1 MGDSRRTLIH
11 PASQSSGPIMTFW
24 QENYT
29 FIKDVYDMR
38 HQKMAEWMENV
49 EKAIARIMADKVYTS
64 AEFKRERDNFH
75 SLCKDLER
83 VEVKK
88 WLAHILEILMA
99 ERAKD
104 QRKDEHDRLD
114 ALIKKHEELIP
125 WVQKISIQVDLYW
138 KFYAYGDE
146 LKPHI
151 EFLDGIMMSSSREI
165 APSCVENVEELIER
179 QEKALVQLETKR
191 NVVREL
197 IEKGNSLLQNPERPK
212 FLDEHV
218 KRIVEGW
225 DDTKL
230 KAQERLKLL
239 QDTKAA
245 WEGYADGQTIIE
257 AEFAKAEEEMKK
269 IKKRFNVESA
279 KEDLARRQQI
289 FEKTKKDL
297 QAIYDKLKADY
308 DVMCITLPEDK
319 KMLVQKELNALTEK
333 MAILITFEEKVKKIE
348 DFCNN
353 LELFDNTNKSL
364 DDWMKRA
371 AEEMDKIKNH
381 SHQMVPEDRVAVC
394 MELQE
399 DIAAKVIVIE
409 ESIAKEQELLP
420 QGDSVPKEA
429 MAHKEELQRI
439 HKFTLDLQAKVKQET
454 ANFSEDVK
462 YWAEY
467 KTGIKAFTP
476 WLESAEVETHQGL
489 GKPTDLPE
497 ALQLFDK
504 ISLFDKKCLLNVKVL
519 EAAEAAA
526 QKMTTHQEADDQ
538 VKALKER
545 YNSVKKVS
553 DEWMKKVE
561 TLVKEWKLLDSTV
574 CELNDWVAKDKTAE
588 GENQFSLEKMESTL
602 CELKNIFKE
611 KERLV
616 DNL

>member
-1 MGDSRRTLIH
+1 MGT
-11 PASQSSGPIMTFW
+11 
-24 QENYT
+24 
-29 FIKDVYDMR
+29 
-38 HQKMAEWMENV
+38 
-49 EKAIARIMADKVYTS
+49 KA
-64 AEFKRERDNFH
+64 
-75 SLCKDLER
+75 DLEA
-83 VEVKK
+83 V
-88 WLAHILEILMA
+88 
-99 ERAKD
+99 
-104 QRKDEHDRLD
+104 
-114 ALIKKHEELIP
+114 
-125 WVQKISIQVDLYW
+125 Y
-138 KFYAYGDE
+138 
-146 LKPHI
+146 
-151 EFLDGIMMSSSREI
+151 
-165 APSCVENVEELIER
+165 N
-179 QEKALVQLETKR
+179 
-191 NVVREL
+191 
-197 IEKGNSLLQNPERPK
+197 
-212 FLDEHV
+212 
-218 KRIVEGW
+218 
-225 DDTKL
+225 
-230 KAQERLKLL
+230 
-239 QDTKAA
+239 
-245 WEGYADGQTIIE
+245 
-257 AEFAKAEEEMKK
+257 K
-269 IKKRFNVESA
+269 IKS
-279 KEDLARRQQI
+279 
-289 FEKTKKDL
+289 
-297 QAIYDKLKADY
+297 DY
-308 DVMCITLPEDK
+308 DTMAITLPDDK
-319 KMLVQKELNALTEK
+319 KALLKKEIDALTEK
-333 MAILITFEEKVKKIE
+333 MAVLLKFEEKVKKIE
-348 DFCNN
+348 DFCQN
-353 LELFDNTNKSL
+353 LECFDNTRKSL
-364 DDWMKRA
+364 DDWMNRA
-371 AEEMDKIKNH
+371 AKELDNIKNH

-399 DIAAKVIVIE
+399 DIVAKVIVIE

-519 EAAEAAA
+519 EAAEA
-526 QKMTTHQEADDQ
+526 DDQ

-545 YNSVKKVS
+545 YNTVKKVS

>member
-1 MGDSRRTLIH
+1 
-11 PASQSSGPIMTFW
+11 MTFW
-24 QENYT
+24 QENYG

-38 HQKMAEWMENV
+38 HQKMMEWMENV
-49 EKAIARIMADKVYTS
+49 ERAIGRIMADRVYTS
-64 AEFKRERDNFH
+64 AEFKRERDNFTA
-75 SLCKDLER
+75 LCKDLEK

-88 WLAHILEILMA
+88 WLAQMCEILMA
-99 ERAKD
+99 ERAKPEREKEYD
-104 QRKDEHDRLD
+104 LLT

-125 WVQKISIQVDLYW
+125 WVSKIMIKVDLYW
-138 KFYAYGDE
+138 KCYAYGDE

-151 EFLDGIMMSSSREI
+151 EFLDNIMMSSTREI
-165 APSCVENVEELIER
+165 APSCVENVDELIER
-179 QEKALVQLETKR
+179 QEKSLQQLETKR
-191 NVVREL
+191 HIVKDL
-197 IEKGNSLLQNPERPK
+197 IEKGKNLLQDPEKPK
-212 FLDEHV
+212 FLDSHV
-218 KRIVEGW
+218 QRIVDGW
-225 DDTKL
+225 DETKK
-230 KAQERLKLL
+230 KAQDRLNLL
-239 QDTKAA
+239 IATKAA
-245 WEGYADGQTIIE
+245 WEGYAEGSEGII
-257 AEFAKAEEEMKK
+257 AEFERAEEEMEK
-269 IKKRFNVESA
+269 IKKKFDVEAA
-279 KEDLARRQQI
+279 KEDLAKRQEI
-289 FEKTKKDL
+289 FNKTKAELEAVYNK
-297 QAIYDKLKADY
+297 IKSDY
-308 DVMCITLPEDK
+308 DTMAITLPDDK
-319 KMLVQKELNALTEK
+319 KALLKKEIDALTEK
-333 MAILITFEEKVKKIE
+333 MTVLLKFEEKVKKIE
-348 DFCNN
+348 DFCQN
-353 LELFDNTNKSL
+353 LECFDNTSKSL
-364 DDWMKRA
+364 DDWMNRA
-371 AEEMDKIKNH
+371 AKELDNIKNH

-467 KTGIKAFTP
+467 RTGIKAFTP
-476 WLESAEVETHQGL
+476 WLESAEGETQQGL
-489 GKPTDLPE
+489 GKPSDLPE

-538 VKALKER
+538 VAALKGR
-545 YNSVKKVS
+545 YNTVKKVS

-616 DNL
+616 ENL

>member
-1 MGDSRRTLIH
+1 
-11 PASQSSGPIMTFW
+11 MTFW
-24 QENYT
+24 QENYH

-75 SLCKDLER
+75 GLCKDLEK

-104 QRKDEHDRLD
+104 QRKNEFDQLD

-138 KFYAYGDE
+138 KCYAYGDE

-151 EFLDGIMMSSSREI
+151 EFLEGIMMSSTREI

-191 NVVREL
+191 NVVKDL
-197 IEKGNSLLQNPERPK
+197 IEKGNSLLQNPEKPK

-218 KRIVEGW
+218 SRIVVGW

-239 QDTKAA
+239 QDTKSA
-245 WEGYADGQTIIE
+245 WEGYAEGQDIIE
-257 AEFAKAEEEMKK
+257 NEFNKAEEEMKK
-269 IKKRFNVESA
+269 IKKRFNLESA
-279 KEDLARRQQI
+279 KEDLAKRQQI
-289 FEKTKKDL
+289 FEKTKKSL
-297 QAIYDKLKADY
+297 QAVYDKIKSDY
-308 DVMCITLPEDK
+308 DTMCLTLPDDK
-319 KMLVQKELNALTEK
+319 KNLVQKELAALTEK
-333 MAILITFEEKVKKIE
+333 MAVLSTFEEKVKKIE

-353 LELFDNTNKSL
+353 LSIFDNTNKSL
-364 DDWMKRA
+364 NDWMKKA
-371 AEEMDKIKNH
+371 TEEMDKIKNH

-399 DIAAKVIVIE
+399 DIAAKVLIIE
-409 ESIAKEQELLP
+409 ANIAKEQELLP
-420 QGDSVPKEA
+420 QGDSVPKDALE
-429 MAHKEELQRI
+429 HKEELERI
-439 HKFTLDLQAKVKQET
+439 HKYVLGLQNKVKQEC
-454 ANFSEDVK
+454 AAFSEDVK

-467 KTGIKAFTP
+467 RTGIKEFTP
-476 WLESAEVETHQGL
+476 WLISAETESKAGL
-489 GKPTDLPE
+489 GKPSSLPE
-497 ALQLFDK
+497 SLALFEK
-504 ISLFDKKCLLNVKVL
+504 IEVFDKKCLAHLKIL
-519 EAAEAAA
+519 ESAETASK
-526 QKMTTHQEADDQ
+526 KMTTHQEADDQ
-538 VKALKER
+538 IAELMNR
-545 YNSVKKVS
+545 YKCVKKVS
-553 DEWMKKVE
+553 DTWLNKVN
-561 TLVKEWKLLDSTV
+561 TLVQEWKLLDSTV
-574 CELNDWVAKDKTAE
+574 NELNEWVAKDKSNE
-588 GENQFSLEKMESTL
+588 GEHQFSLEKMESTL
-602 CELKNIFKE
+602 SELKNIFKE
-611 KERLV
+611 KEKLV

>member
-1 MGDSRRTLIH
+1 
-11 PASQSSGPIMTFW
+11 MTFW
-24 QENYT
+24 QENYG

-38 HQKMAEWMENV
+38 HQKMMEWMENV
-49 EKAIARIMADKVYTS
+49 ERAIGRIMADRVYTS
-64 AEFKRERDNFH
+64 AEFKRERDNFTA
-75 SLCKDLER
+75 LCKDLEK

-88 WLAHILEILMA
+88 WLAQMCEILMA
-99 ERAKD
+99 ERAKPEREKEYD
-104 QRKDEHDRLD
+104 LLT

-125 WVQKISIQVDLYW
+125 WVSKVTIKVDLYW
-138 KFYAYGDE
+138 KCYAYGDE

-151 EFLDGIMMSSSREI
+151 EFLDNIMMSSTREI
-165 APSCVENVEELIER
+165 APSCVENVDELIER
-179 QEKALVQLETKR
+179 QEKSLQQLETKR
-191 NVVREL
+191 HIVKDL
-197 IEKGNSLLQNPERPK
+197 IEKGKNLLQDPEKPK
-212 FLDEHV
+212 FLDSHV
-218 KRIVEGW
+218 QRIVDGW
-225 DDTKL
+225 DETKK
-230 KAQERLKLL
+230 KAQDRLNLL
-239 QDTKAA
+239 IATKAA
-245 WEGYADGQTIIE
+245 WEGFAEGSEGIIT
-257 AEFAKAEEEMKK
+257 EFEKAEEEMEK
-269 IKKRFNVESA
+269 IKKKFDVEAA
-279 KEDLARRQQI
+279 KEDLAKRQEI
-289 FEKTKKDL
+289 FNKTKADL
-297 QAIYDKLKADY
+297 EAVYNKIKSDY
-308 DVMCITLPEDK
+308 DTMAITLPDDK
-319 KMLVQKELNALTEK
+319 KALLKKEIDALTEK
-333 MAILITFEEKVKKIE
+333 MAVLLKFEEKVKKIE
-348 DFCNN
+348 DFCQN
-353 LELFDNTNKSL
+353 LECFDNTSKSL
-364 DDWMKRA
+364 DDWMNRA
-371 AEEMDKIKNH
+371 AKELDNIKNH

-545 YNSVKKVS
+545 YNTVKKVS